1 MSDTTPTPDTEDTRT
16 NDGGGL
22 TLSRPGETAPQT
34 RRNKRDSAPAPTGKD
49 GIPAG
54 RNGRL
59 RVIHN

>member
-16 NDGGGL
+16 NDGGL